1 MRSRLQIYSI
11 YGGPQLK
18 TVLVVTYLPERSI
31 SGMNTVTRSDL
42 LSHLHV
48 DDLNNLSDLQVT
60 NKFNDKFLD
69 LLQPGADWQFSG
81 SVRNKIR
88 ALVQVYKYILY
99 KYMFKIMRKF
109 YYNKWHGRQDLV
121 VIKRSLI

>member
-1 MRSRLQIYSI
+1 M
-11 YGGPQLK
+11 
-18 TVLVVTYLPERSI
+18 LVVTYLPERSI

-69 LLQPGADWQFSG
+69 PLQPGADWQFSG